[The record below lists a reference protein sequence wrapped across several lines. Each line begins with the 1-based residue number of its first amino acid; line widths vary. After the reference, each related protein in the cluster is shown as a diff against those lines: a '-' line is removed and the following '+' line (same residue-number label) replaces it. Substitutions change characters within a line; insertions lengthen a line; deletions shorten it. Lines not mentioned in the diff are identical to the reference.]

1 MFRAISRSFKV
12 APRISTNFSS
22 SGIAARNFS
31 DKLGIPTDKEQQ
43 AGRRKDE
50 LEAEESGAI
59 GFNRDP
65 IIPPQDAGTKENPI
79 LVCLSA
85 IDSIISIFKLGF
97 FLSDRFHLLTIAVWS
112 DTRILTPT
120 N

>member
-79 LVCLSA
+79 LVCLTVF
-85 IDSIISIFKLGF
+85 DSVNSVFLIE
-97 FLSDRFHLLTIAVWS
+97 FLSF
-112 DTRILTPT
+112 
-120 N
+120 